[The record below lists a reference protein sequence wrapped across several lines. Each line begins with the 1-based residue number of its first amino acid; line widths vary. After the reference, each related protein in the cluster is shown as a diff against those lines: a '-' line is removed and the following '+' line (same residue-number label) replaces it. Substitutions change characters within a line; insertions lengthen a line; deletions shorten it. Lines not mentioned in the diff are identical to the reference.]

1 MSAFFPDVVDSK
13 GYGAA
18 GYVAFKTVVAVAA
31 LAGLVA
37 TLGFITYLRKNR
49 TMMLNH

>member
-1 MSAFFPDVVDSK
+1 MSASLPDAVDLK
-13 GYGAA
+13 GHGAA
-18 GYVAFKTVVAVAA
+18 GYAAFKTVVAVVA

-37 TLGFITYLRKNR
+37 TLGLISYLRKRR